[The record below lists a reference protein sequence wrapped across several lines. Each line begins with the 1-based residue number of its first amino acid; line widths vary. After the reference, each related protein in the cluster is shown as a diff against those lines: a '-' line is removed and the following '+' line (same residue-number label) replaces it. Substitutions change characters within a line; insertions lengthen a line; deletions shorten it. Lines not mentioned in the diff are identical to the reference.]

1 MKVSE
6 IGQFGLIDLLSGM
19 VEKTRNPGDK
29 SWSNLLDGIGDD
41 CAVWR
46 PEALPVLGK
55 VDCQV
60 QNVHFELDTIAWA
73 DLGWKALAVNLSDI
87 AAMGGAPRYA
97 LVSLG
102 LPLTSELE
110 DVQALYRGLLELAS
124 QTGTAVVGGNV
135 SGSALVFI
143 DVNVIGVA
151 GNPAGRYLTRSNAR
165 PGDEIAVTGWLGS
178 AAAGLRMLKQKLT
191 PPGVSARI
199 LKEAFARPQPR
210 LKEGRLLVDKGVICA
225 MDISDGLVADLGH
238 ICRASGLSATVEVG
252 KLPILPEVRQAFGDA
267 ALEMALG
274 GGEDYQLLFTGPPSV
289 IAEVIRSCDYPIQ
302 VIGQIEPGRAGQVR
316 VLDESGRYYVPSQ
329 TGWDHFKSR

>member
-1 MKVSE
+1 MSE
-6 IGQFGLIDLLSGM
+6 IGQFGLIDLLAGM
-19 VEKTRNPGDK
+19 VEKTRNECDK
-29 SWSNLLDGIGDD
+29 SWSCLLHGIGDD

-46 PEALPVLGK
+46 PESLPVLGK

-60 QNVHFELDTIAWA
+60 QNVHFQLDIIGWA

-102 LPLTSELE
+102 LPLTSAVE

-135 SGSALVFI
+135 SGSGVVFI
-143 DVNVIGVA
+143 DVNVIGVT
-151 GNPAGRYLTRSNAR
+151 GNPAGRYLTRATAR
-165 PGDEIAVTGWLGS
+165 PGDDIAVTGWLGS
-178 AAAGLRMLKQKLT
+178 AAAGLRILKQKLAL
-191 PPGVSARI
+191 PQASAGV
-199 LKEAFARPQPR
+199 LKEAFARPHPR
-210 LKEGRLLVDKGVICA
+210 LKEGRLLVEKGVFCA

-238 ICRASGLSATVEVG
+238 ICRASGVSASLNAE

-267 ALEMALG
+267 ALEMALS

-289 IAEVIRSCDYPIQ
+289 IADVIRASDYPVNI
-302 VIGQIEPGRAGQVR
+302 IGQIKSGPAGQVR
-316 VLDESGRYYVPSQ
+316 VSDQSGRDYTPVQ
-329 TGWDHFKSR
+329 TGWDHFRSK